1 MEPSVAKQ
9 KQIQKTFKQLFFNVL
24 IFTLLIGLTFFFVF
38 KDQDIG
44 EAISVFNNA
53 KFGYV
58 ITGIFLMLLY
68 FSMEAWNIYSLLRAF
83 GENLSFFQALKF
95 TFIGFFFCSVTPG
108 ASGGQPLEI
117 YYMTKE
123 KISGAHATMA
133 LLIQICGVQVAVL
146 ALGIFGLLIN
156 IRKLESS
163 VISLGIIGL
172 IINGVALAIL
182 LIGVFSKRL
191 TKKIVEFGLSV
202 IKFFGYKKI
211 EQKRE
216 SINNSLEQYSNS
228 AKFIKT
234 HKKQFALC
242 ILRSVL
248 QMIIYFLIPF
258 FVYKALGLK
267 GASIF
272 EIFFLQAVLFMATS
286 GLPLPGAVGASEAVF
301 LSIYG
306 VIFGE
311 DFLGGAVLLNR
322 SISFYWFVLVSM
334 MVVFMNI
341 IRLRASKKIAK

>member
-44 EAISVFNNA
+44 EAIAVFNNA

-83 GENLSFFQALKF
+83 GEKLSFFQALKF

-156 IRKLESS
+156 IGKLESS

-267 GASIF
+267 GTSIF